1 MYWLRPADVLTFH
14 DNVTIRAGNKTR
26 HGDERPMDDRPNAS
40 ELKRARGGGAPS
52 RLAQLDDRPPLQRVG
67 VLVEIPRIL
76 KDMNVDPE
84 PLLTV
89 LGPHREALSDMD
101 GWLPFPVIS
110 ELILQCV
117 AATGREDFPLVL
129 GASARIHHW
138 GIMGKLLSAA
148 ADLRSALVEF
158 VANHPRYARGAGAYL
173 VDCGED
179 GLLIGYRIHYPG
191 LRGSAPFSL
200 GAMAF
205 ARSVLAEL
213 CGVEPTRVLL
223 SLPQPEDLAPY
234 RRAFGRA
241 KLVFE
246 AEHFGVIYSRPALA
260 KTIPTANPASH
271 AEIRKFVAERW
282 NFLQPDIQDR
292 VMRVL
297 VPSVLA
303 GAPSLQATADLLVMH
318 PRTLN
323 RALEKRG
330 FSFRDAVNEARFEMA
345 SQLLRDTRVS
355 IGSLAQILGY
365 SEVSAF
371 TRFFTGMAGQSPS
384 EWKQGELAG
393 KSL

>member
-1 MYWLRPADVLTFH
+1 MIEHRPSS
-14 DNVTIRAGNKTR
+14 
-26 HGDERPMDDRPNAS
+26 RPDDR
-40 ELKRARGGGAPS
+40 L
-52 RLAQLDDRPPLQRVG
+52 PLQRVG

-76 KDMNVDPE
+76 EEMNVEPE
-84 PLLTV
+84 PLLAS
-89 LGPHREALSDMD
+89 LGVHRAALSDMD

-110 ELILQCV
+110 EFILKCI
-117 AATGREDFPLVL
+117 AAAAREDFPLVL

-158 VANHPRYARGAGAYL
+158 VANHARYARGASAYL

-179 GLLIGYRIHYPG
+179 GLLIGYRVHYPG
-191 LRGSAPFSL
+191 LRGSAAFSL

-205 ARSVLAEL
+205 GRSVLVEL
-213 CGVEPTRVLL
+213 CGVEPTRTLL
-223 SLPQPEDLAPY
+223 SLPQPKDFSPY
-234 RRAFGRA
+234 KKAFGRA

-246 AEHFGVIYSRPALA
+246 AEHFGLVYSRASLA
-260 KTIPTANPASH
+260 KTIATADPASH
-271 AEIRKFVAERW
+271 AEIRKHVAERW
-282 NFLQPDIQDR
+282 NLLQPDILDR

-303 GAPSLQATADLLVMH
+303 GAPSLTATAELLVMH
-318 PRTLN
+318 PRSLN
-323 RALEKRG
+323 RALQTRG
-330 FSFRDAVNEARFEMA
+330 LSFRDAVNEARFEMA

-371 TRFFTGMAGQSPS
+371 TRFFTSMAGLSPS
-384 EWKQGELAG
+384 EWKQAELAE

>member
-1 MYWLRPADVLTFH
+1 
-14 DNVTIRAGNKTR
+14 
-26 HGDERPMDDRPNAS
+26 MDDRPDAS
-40 ELKRARGGGAPS
+40 ELKRAPAGGAPS
-52 RLAQLDDRPPLQRVG
+52 RLARLDDRPPLQRVG
-67 VLVEIPRIL
+67 VLVEIPRVL
-76 KDMNVDPE
+76 CEMNVDPE
-84 PLLTV
+84 PLLAG
-89 LGPHREALSDMD
+89 LGSHRAALSDVD

-110 ELILQCV
+110 DLVLSCI

-129 GASARIHHW
+129 GASARIRHW
-138 GIMGKLLSAA
+138 GIMGTLLSAA
-148 ADLRSALVEF
+148 PNLHAALVEF

-173 VDCGED
+173 VDCGEG
-179 GLLIGYRIHYPG
+179 GLLMGYRIHYPG
-191 LRGSAPFSL
+191 LRGSAAFSL
-200 GAMAF
+200 GAIAF
-205 ARSVLAEL
+205 ARSVLSEL

-223 SLPQPEDLAPY
+223 SLPRPEDLAPY

-241 KLVFE
+241 KLIFE
-246 AEHFGVIYSRPALA
+246 AEHFGLVYSRAALG
-260 KTIPTANPASH
+260 KTIPTADPVSH
-271 AEIRKFVAERW
+271 AEIRRFVAERW
-282 NFLQPDIQDR
+282 DFLQPDILDR

-303 GAPSLQATADLLVMH
+303 GAPSLKAAAGLLVMH

-371 TRFFTGMAGQSPS
+371 TRFFTGMAGRSPS
-384 EWKQGELAG
+384 DWKQAELA
-393 KSL
+393 KATV

>member
-1 MYWLRPADVLTFH
+1 MNVESGGSRPPDKRLSAPRQFS
-14 DNVTIRAGNKTR
+14 
-26 HGDERPMDDRPNAS
+26 RPDDR
-40 ELKRARGGGAPS
+40 L
-52 RLAQLDDRPPLQRVG
+52 PLQRVG
-67 VLVEIPRIL
+67 VLIEIPRVL
-76 KDMNVDPE
+76 KEMNVEPE
-84 PLLTV
+84 PLLAS
-89 LGPHREALSDMD
+89 LGVHRAALSDMD

-110 ELILQCV
+110 ELILQCI
-117 AATGREDFPLVL
+117 AATGREDFPLVI

-179 GLLIGYRIHYPG
+179 GLLIGYRVHYPG
-191 LRGSAPFSL
+191 LRGSAAFSL
-200 GAMAF
+200 GAIAF

-241 KLVFE
+241 RLVFK
-246 AEHFGVIYSRPALA
+246 AEHFGAIYSRAALA
-260 KTIPTANPASH
+260 KAIPTANPVSH

-303 GAPSLQATADLLVMH
+303 GAPSLKATANLLVMH

-323 RALEKRG
+323 RALEKHG
-330 FSFRDAVNEARFEMA
+330 LSFRDAVNEARFEMA

-355 IGSLAQILGY
+355 VGSLAQILGY

-371 TRFFTGMAGQSPS
+371 TRFFTSMAGQSPS

-393 KSL
+393 NSA

>member
-1 MYWLRPADVLTFH
+1 
-14 DNVTIRAGNKTR
+14 
-26 HGDERPMDDRPNAS
+26 MDDRPNALGQPRTRS
-40 ELKRARGGGAPS
+40 RRDSARS
-52 RLAQLDDRPPLQRVG
+52 TLAQLDDRLPLQRVG

-76 KDMNVDPE
+76 QEMNVDPE
-84 PLLTV
+84 PLLAS
-89 LGPHREALSDMD
+89 LGSHRAALSDMD

-110 ELILQCV
+110 DLVLKCL

-129 GASARIHHW
+129 GASARIRHW

-179 GLLIGYRIHYPG
+179 GLLVGYRVHYPG

-234 RRAFGRA
+234 KRGLGRA

-246 AEHFGVIYSRPALA
+246 AEHFGVIYSRAALA
-260 KTIPTANPASH
+260 KGIPTADPALH
-271 AEIRKFVAERW
+271 AEIRKLVAERW
-282 NFLQPDIQDR
+282 NFLEPDILDR

-303 GAPSLQATADLLVMH
+303 GAPSLKGTADLLVMH

-323 RALEKRG
+323 RALEKHG
-330 FSFRDAVNEARFEMA
+330 LSFRDAVNEARFEMA

-355 IGSLAQILGY
+355 VGSLAQILGY

-371 TRFFTGMAGQSPS
+371 TRFFTGMAGLSPS
-384 EWKQGELAG
+384 EWKQRKLAEA
-393 KSL
+393 SF